1 MEVCWPKVLG
11 QGDEKSQNVWGRGV
25 RWALPLRGTPGTLQ
39 KQALVGVKVHTR
51 AFADPW
57 TVVTCPPRGPRET
70 TLPRDMRHLLGLGSE
85 AHPFSP
91 LRLRSLRTSQPG
103 WDLGPGQAFRRSR
116 LGWGVGQGRQLGLRT
131 PRNKGGFLAVSQLR
145 SAWGSTGSGAGI
157 LSPSLLV
164 PTTPLTVVP
173 AGRPSSQAGIGA
185 GRAPWALGPRAA
197 TKWLCDSGSHCIS
210 VSAPNGEELF
220 LPRPLAAWGVGGG
233 GHV

>member
-1 MEVCWPKVLG
+1 MPTVWPSG
-11 QGDEKSQNVWGRGV
+11 S
-25 RWALPLRGTPGTLQ
+25 
-39 KQALVGVKVHTR
+39 H
-51 AFADPW
+51 
-57 TVVTCPPRGPRET
+57 
-70 TLPRDMRHLLGLGSE
+70 TLPRDMRHLLGQGLE

-116 LGWGVGQGRQLGLRT
+116 LGWGVGQGCQLGLRT
-131 PRNKGGFLAVSQLR
+131 PRNKGGFPAVSQLR
-145 SAWGSTGSGAGI
+145 SAWGSAGSRAGI

-173 AGRPSSQAGIGA
+173 AGRPSSQAGIRA
-185 GRAPWALGPRAA
+185 GRVPWALGPRAA

-220 LPRPLAAWGVGGG
+220 LPRPLAAWGDGRRMPRVGGG
-233 GHV
+233 EHGASPRGAGGGKEEH